1 MEVGYKDIESGGVF
15 SGRYRLCLLAP
26 PRNALM
32 LPHKDLVSEYPM
44 GCHLLWPKMFRC
56 TFLKPKRKCYGLKST
71 SVPLPRV
78 LDYKCFFK
86 SNILLTLPNKIC
98 CYKNNYGFSLLT
110 YSCSTRKIPIL
121 AGKIYHFLYNYMFF
135 TIKSTSSK

>member
-1 MEVGYKDIESGGVF
+1 MPSGTPKERSDV
-15 SGRYRLCLLAP
+15 
-26 PRNALM
+26 ALTKTWFRSI
-32 LPHKDLVSEYPM
+32 PW

-56 TFLKPKRKCYGLKST
+56 TFLKPKRKCYSLKST

-78 LDYKCFFK
+78 LDYTCFFK
-86 SNILLTLPNKIC
+86 SNILFTLPAIK
-98 CYKNNYGFSLLT
+98 YVVTRTTMVFSLLT